1 MSESRAPKRPKITR
15 GDDDYMPGNI
25 LEIEL
30 CNFMTFDYLKC
41 KPGPRLNL
49 VIGPNGSGKSSLV
62 CAIALGLC
70 GEPQLLGRATSIGA
84 YVKRGEE
91 SGYIK
96 ITLRGDHRNEHIS
109 VMRKISTNNKSEWL
123 LNGSVVSK
131 KDVAETIQRFNIQVN
146 NLTQFLPQDRVC
158 EFAKLTPVQLLEE
171 TEKAVGDPQL
181 PEQHRTLVDKS
192 RSLKHIELSLE
203 RNEGTLKQLKEQNAE
218 LETDVERVRQRDELL
233 AKAESMKKKLPWLKY
248 DMKQAEYREVK
259 ERENDAAKALEEA
272 AKLLNDLKEPIMKQK
287 EEKASLD
294 AKCKRVSRIVNENAK
309 KRIELME
316 DEHKLDVELQGKYKE
331 MEELRRQ
338 EETRQQ
344 KLVKAREELAIAEEE
359 LENLP
364 SYVPPKDELQRLKAE
379 IGELDYAANQVRQ
392 NKSQAENEIKRKKS
406 FMMQNKERL
415 MEMDNKSTKC
425 LHVLQRSGAEKI
437 FEAYKWVQE
446 HQHEFNKEVYGPVL
460 VEVNVSNKV
469 HAAYLEGQVAH
480 YTWKSF
486 ITQDSGD
493 RDHLVKHLQFF
504 DVPVLNYTGDGG
516 HQREPFE
523 ISEDV
528 SLKRALGIY
537 SRLDQIF
544 DAPIAVKEVLISQF
558 NLDHSYIGSKE
569 TDQNADEVP
578 RLGIV
583 NLWTPEN
590 HYRWSKSRY
599 VNHVSTVVEQVE
611 RPQLLLN
618 NLNVGEI
625 EKLRS
630 QQKELE
636 EVVANLEECVK
647 KFQDEERSLVNQAA
661 DLRKEWEGISITVQ
675 NERKKRQTLIS
686 RIDQRK
692 GLLKVMEERDDL
704 DTEIAKLVHQAS
716 KYNIQRFRN
725 AMEIK
730 DLLVEAVSYRRIFIE
745 QRMAFIEFDAKTG
758 EMDANLK
765 QHENFAVQASL
776 HFENCKKE
784 SENCRQ
790 KLTDSLRYAKSI
802 AQLTPEL
809 KKEFLEMPTTIEELE
824 AAIQDTTAQANSI
837 LFVNHN
843 ILEQYKDRQRQIED
857 LAAKLEADRKECTRC
872 LAELNDI
879 KGKWLPTLRNLVAK
893 INETFSFNFQE
904 MAVAG
909 EVSLDEHDIDFDQF
923 GILIKVKFRENGQLK
938 VLSAHHQSG
947 GERSVSTIV
956 YLVSLQDLTNCP
968 FRVVD
973 EINQGMDPINERKM
987 FQQLVRA
994 ASKPNT
1000 PQCFLLTPKLLP
1012 DLQYSEA
1019 CSILNVMN
1027 GPWIEEP
1034 SKVWTTGDRWSIITG
1049 LVGNTLC

>member
-96 ITLRGDHRNEHIS
+96 ITLRADHRNENIS

-203 RNEGTLKQLKEQNAE
+203 RNEGTLKQLKERNAE

-316 DEHKLDVELQGKYKE
+316 EEHKLDVELQGKYKE

-344 KLVKAREELAIAEEE
+344 KLVKAREELAIAEHE

-493 RDHLVKHLQFF
+493 RDLLVKHLQFF

-523 ISEDV
+523 ISED
-528 SLKRALGIY
+528 KRALGIY

-544 DAPIAVKEVLISQF
+544 EAPIAVKEVLISQF

-661 DLRKEWEGISITVQ
+661 NFRKEWEGISITVQ

-716 KYNIQRFRN
+716 RYNIQRFRN

-730 DLLVEAVSYRRIFIE
+730 DLLVEAVSYRRTFIE

-790 KLTDSLRYAKSI
+790 KLTDSLKYAKSI

-857 LAAKLEADRKECTRC
+857 LAAKLEADRKESTRC

-923 GILIKVKFRENGQLK
+923 GILIKVKFRETGQLK